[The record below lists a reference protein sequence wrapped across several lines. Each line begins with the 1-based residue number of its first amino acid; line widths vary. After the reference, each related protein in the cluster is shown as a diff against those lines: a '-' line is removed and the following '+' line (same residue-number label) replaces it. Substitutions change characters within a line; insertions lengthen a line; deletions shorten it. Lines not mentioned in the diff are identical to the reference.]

1 MCFPSV
7 GDDWLRMALGRTSSS
22 VMALFHSF
30 SVVALSLA
38 PVTVSGCLMGL
49 IGIDGIIH
57 TVRGW
62 LTRVGLLVFAFQ
74 LYPGGWKSWKCQRLL
89 CGLIG
94 SSIPQC

>member
-38 PVTVSGCLMGL
+38 PVTVSGRLNGL
-49 IGIDGIIH
+49 IGIHGIIH
-57 TVRGW
+57 TVSGW
-62 LTRVGLLVFAFQ
+62 LTRVGLLEFVLQ
-74 LYPGGWKSWKCQRLL
+74 LYPGGWKSWELNCS
-89 CGLIG
+89 CAA
-94 SSIPQC
+94 